1 MIITVIFLVI
11 AVAAA
16 IYFYTQNAK
25 NSTSLYEKEGI
36 IEALQMHSRNADAA
50 LEVKQNEIKKLK
62 SEIQSLNDKAKASVK
77 PAKASGI
84 SVDAVKASGVSVD
97 AIKPAKAKR
106 SYKKKTA

>member
-1 MIITVIFLVI
+1 MIITAIFLVI

-36 IEALQMHSRNADAA
+36 IEALQMHSRNADAT

-77 PAKASGI
+77 TAKPSIEAV
-84 SVDAVKASGVSVD
+84 SVDAV
-97 AIKPAKAKR
+97 KPAKAKR